1 MKKILVTGALGQ
13 IGSELV
19 VELRK
24 KYGNDNVIATDV
36 RENLPDSIKNGPFE
50 KLDILDRNRLDEII
64 AKYEIDSIFHLAAL
78 LSATGEKD
86 PLLCWRINMDGTM
99 NILESSVKNKIEK
112 VFVPSSIAVWGDEI
126 PLENTPQLSNLRP
139 TTMYGVTKVS
149 GELLGNYYFKKYGL
163 DVRGIRYP
171 GIISSETL
179 PGGGTTDYAVEI
191 FYEAIHNVSYNCFLK
206 EDATLPMMFME
217 DCVRGTIELMEADV
231 DKLSFHSDY
240 NLAAISFSPKELAEE
255 IKKHIP
261 EFEITYEP
269 DYRQEIADSWPRSI
283 DDSAARKDWNWN
295 HKYDLEL
302 MTKTMIERLKRKIG
316 K

>member
-191 FYEAIHNVSYNCFLK
+191 FYEAIHNGSYNCFLK